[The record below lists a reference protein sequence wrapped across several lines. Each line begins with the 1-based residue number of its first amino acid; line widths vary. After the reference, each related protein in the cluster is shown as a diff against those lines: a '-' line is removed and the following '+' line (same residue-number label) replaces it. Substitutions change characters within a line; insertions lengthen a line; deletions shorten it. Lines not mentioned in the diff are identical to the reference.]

1 MLQNPAR
8 ERDDLFK
15 IQQHRE
21 RGLTQNPAR
30 QREDLLK
37 IQQERER
44 WRRAERERE
53 RERER
58 ECVCVCVHADVEE
71 EEECMKT
78 RLACRVETAPI
89 RASFKLTLSFTIKLE
104 L

>member
-1 MLQNPAR
+1 MSYSKSSKR
-8 ERDDLFK
+8 ESDGVEL
-15 IQQHRE
+15 
-21 RGLTQNPAR
+21 R
-30 QREDLLK
+30 Q
-37 IQQERER
+37 
-44 WRRAERERE
+44 ERE